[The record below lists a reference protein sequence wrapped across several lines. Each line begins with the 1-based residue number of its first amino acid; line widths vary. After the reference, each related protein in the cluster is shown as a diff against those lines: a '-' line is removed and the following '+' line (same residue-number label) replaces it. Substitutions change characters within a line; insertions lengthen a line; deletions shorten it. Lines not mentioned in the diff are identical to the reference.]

1 MKSIHFWNG
10 NAAPI
15 VNSQHLHWK
24 VTMST
29 HNLTVRFR
37 YALHNSRL
45 MQIATLFGFWLAGEA
60 FVRLVGLPLPGGIVG
75 MALVLVLLL
84 SGRISL
90 FSMKRGAE
98 WFLAEM
104 LLFFVPAVLAVLEHQ
119 ELLGMLGVKI
129 MAVILVGTL
138 TVMTVTAL
146 TVDMCYRLSVRYA
159 AK

>member
-1 MKSIHFWNG
+1 
-10 NAAPI
+10 
-15 VNSQHLHWK
+15 
-24 VTMST
+24 
-29 HNLTVRFR
+29 
-37 YALHNSRL
+37 
-45 MQIATLFGFWLAGEA
+45 
-60 FVRLVGLPLPGGIVG
+60 
-75 MALVLVLLL
+75 MALVLALLL
-84 SGRISL
+84 SGRVSL

-146 TVDMCYRLSVRYA
+146 TVDFCYRLSARYA
-159 AK
+159 TK

>member
-1 MKSIHFWNG
+1 MN
-10 NAAPI
+10 
-15 VNSQHLHWK
+15 V
-24 VTMST
+24 
-29 HNLTVRFR
+29 HNLTIRFR
-37 YALHNSRL
+37 YALHNNRL
-45 MQIATLFGFWLAGEA
+45 MQIAMLFGFWLAGEA

-75 MALVLVLLL
+75 MAVVLALLL

-104 LLFFVPAVLAVLEHQ
+104 LLFFVPAVLAIMDHHEMI
-119 ELLGMLGVKI
+119 GMLGVKI
-129 MAVILVGTL
+129 MTVILVGTL

-146 TVDMCYRLSVRYA
+146 TVDFCYRLSLRYA

>member
-1 MKSIHFWNG
+1 MNVHSLLI
-10 NAAPI
+10 
-15 VNSQHLHWK
+15 
-24 VTMST
+24 
-29 HNLTVRFR
+29 RFR
-37 YALHNSRL
+37 YALHHSRL
-45 MQIATLFGFWLAGEA
+45 MQIATLVGFWLAGEF

-75 MALVLVLLL
+75 MALVLALLL

-119 ELLGMLGVKI
+119 ELIGLLGLKI
-129 MAVILVGTL
+129 MAVILLGTL
-138 TVMTVTAL
+138 TVMSVTAL
-146 TVDMCYRLSVRYA
+146 TVDLCYWWSLRYV

>member
-1 MKSIHFWNG
+1 
-10 NAAPI
+10 
-15 VNSQHLHWK
+15 
-24 VTMST
+24 MSA
-29 HNLTVRFR
+29 HNLMIRFR

-45 MQIATLFGFWLAGEA
+45 MQIATLVGFWLAGEA
-60 FVRLVGLPLPGGIVG
+60 FVRLSGLPLPGGIVG

>member
-1 MKSIHFWNG
+1 MR
-10 NAAPI
+10 
-15 VNSQHLHWK
+15 
-24 VTMST
+24 T
-29 HNLTVRFR
+29 HNLTIRFR
-37 YALHNSRL
+37 YALHHSRM
-45 MQIATLFGFWLAGEA
+45 MQIAILFGFWLAGEA
-60 FVRLVGLPLPGGIVG
+60 FVRLVSLPLPGGIVG
-75 MALVLVLLL
+75 MALVLALLL

-119 ELLGMLGVKI
+119 ELLGMLGLKI

>member
-1 MKSIHFWNG
+1 
-10 NAAPI
+10 
-15 VNSQHLHWK
+15 
-24 VTMST
+24 
-29 HNLTVRFR
+29 
-37 YALHNSRL
+37 
-45 MQIATLFGFWLAGEA
+45 MQIATLFGFWLAGEG

-75 MALVLVLLL
+75 MALVLALLL

>member
-1 MKSIHFWNG
+1 M
-10 NAAPI
+10 
-15 VNSQHLHWK
+15 
-24 VTMST
+24 TT
-29 HNLTVRFR
+29 HNLMIRFH

-45 MQIATLFGFWLAGEA
+45 MQIATLFGFWLAGEG

-75 MALVLVLLL
+75 MALVLALLL